1 MSISRVIG
9 KDDMVHTYYIV
20 NYYSA
25 INMSNIVPSAEVWI
39 NLETVIQ
46 REVSQKENKYHTISL
61 ICGI

>member
-1 MSISRVIG
+1 MSISRVID
-9 KDDMVHTYYIV
+9 KDDMVHTHYIV

-25 INMSNIVPSAEVWI
+25 IKTSKIVPSAEVWI

-61 ICGI
+61 RCGI

>member
-25 INMSNIVPSAEVWI
+25 IKTSKIVPSAEVWI